1 MDRGTASLL
10 LPTCVKAQIPGNRQ
24 AQLIGR
30 TNRTLVTKEVSLI
43 TEQEAILD
51 YMGHKTKPP
60 QIKELQITLTI
71 GQAEVWLQG

>member
-24 AQLIGR
+24 AQLTGR

-43 TEQEAILD
+43 IEQEATLD
-51 YMGHKTKPP
+51 YMEHKARPP
-60 QIKELQITLTI
+60 PIKELQITLTI
-71 GQAEVWLQG
+71 EQAEVWLQG